1 MFFQHRKFFC
11 QKQSLLTYFTYLL
24 ELSLYGGSDLDE
36 QVDQL
41 VDTTNS
47 QKVNFSNNDE
57 SELEGSDKDD
67 LIKGIANDF
76 SAVEKRSTSREK
88 LGQYN
93 K

>member
-41 VDTTNS
+41 VDTTK
-47 QKVNFSNNDE
+47 KVNFSNNDE